1 MGNARKERQGRV
13 RRGDRAGR
21 EVEGVRRLPR
31 MSESSYHR
39 FSIRYFASFSEVPVQ
54 VRGDPP
60 NIIAHCP
67 ILVEHTP
74 SSQHPCDYNYSN
86 NANHAGEADEDDK
99 KIIAAKNS
107 ATNLLRVCAKLFTP
121 VTVIFD
127 PVVGAWSTPCLATTR
142 RLLSSSR
149 APSNRQ
155 GSPYAA
161 NTILDTQ
168 LRKFNP
174 RN

>member
-74 SSQHPCDYNYSN
+74 GSQNPCDYDYSN
-86 NANHAGEADEDDK
+86 KANHAGEADEHDK
-99 KIIAAKNS
+99 EIIAAKNS
-107 ATNLLRVCAKLFTP
+107 ATNSIRVCADCSHLSL
-121 VTVIFD
+121 VIFVLL
-127 PVVGAWSTPCLATTR
+127 PALGRTPCLAGIL
-142 RLLSSSR
+142 RLLSSSQ
-149 APSNRQ
+149 ATSSTVIGGIPPI
-155 GSPYAA
+155 GIPV
-161 NTILDTQ
+161 
-168 LRKFNP
+168 RKYFAY
-174 RN
+174 